1 MSFGFKFTWYWLILY
16 IVSYKKIKYLLLFV
30 IVEFGF
36 KTFHI
41 VCFCI
46 VCTLSHRI
54 LFDIVWSLSAVVLL
68 MSGNIIRNKRIVGL
82 RNLRIHPRNHL
93 RIDPPRKLGKPGCPR
108 TNIKDRLG
116 N

>member
-46 VCTLSHRI
+46 VYTISHEI

-68 MSGNIIRNKRIVGL
+68 MSAHTTQNVKDLLELTLTLML
-82 RNLRIHPRNHL
+82 RM
-93 RIDPPRKLGKPGCPR
+93 
-108 TNIKDRLG
+108 
-116 N
+116 